1 MQNLVR
7 SFGTVRLPVTFL
19 GLCLIMV
26 ATLRTSPSSTR
37 TRQQKRPAWDGN
49 GHPVIALHGISPVYG
64 GASSVAAASE
74 PLFLPAEPGRPFV
87 HPQRVYKTRTGYRRF
102 MALSHSDRRARDSGA
117 AGDIAA
123 VITDKQGVS
132 PRYAPML

>member
-1 MQNLVR
+1 
-7 SFGTVRLPVTFL
+7 
-19 GLCLIMV
+19 MV
-26 ATLRTSPSSTR
+26 ATLRSWPSSTR
-37 TRQQKRPAWDGN
+37 KQKRPETAWDEN
-49 GHPVIALHGISPVYG
+49 GHPVILLDGMSPVQG
-64 GASSVAAASE
+64 GVPSVAAASE

-123 VITDKQGVS
+123 VITDKLGVS
-132 PRYAPML
+132 PRYAPMLASLRALGM